1 MDLMK
6 LFSFFKNIKTQKEVS
21 AREIEL
27 KKAYRITL
35 AVGAF
40 TMVSFFLLANI
51 VHFFNNWN
59 SPFNGLFPL
68 VNGDTLKYVLLG
80 ASVAVSLLI
89 RLLRYLLPSGRVSIH
104 FPTRMN
110 IFSDVVQRLFFT
122 SDITFTLCILVAFFG
137 LAVFLVSGNPLDFYI
152 FLVLS
157 LVLFATN
164 FPGYQDWKE
173 KLKKLDTAGEDSD
186 KKRSQISS

>member
-1 MDLMK
+1 MDLRK
-6 LFSFFKNIKTQKEVS
+6 LFSFLKNIKTQKEVS
-21 AREIEL
+21 AKDIEL
-27 KKAYRITL
+27 KKAYRIAL

-40 TMVSFFLLANI
+40 TIVSFILFAYI
-51 VHFFNNWN
+51 VHFFNNWH

-80 ASVAVSLLI
+80 ASVVVSLLI
-89 RLLRYLLPSGRVSIH
+89 RLLRYLLPSGRISIH
-104 FPTRMN
+104 VPTRMN
-110 IFSDVVQRLFFT
+110 IFSDAVQRLFFT
-122 SDITFTLCILVAFFG
+122 SIITFMLCILVAFFG

-157 LVLFATN
+157 LVLLATN
-164 FPGYQDWKE
+164 FPGHRDWTE
-173 KLKKLDTAGEDSD
+173 KLKKLGTAGEDSD

>member
-6 LFSFFKNIKTQKEVS
+6 LFSFLKNIKTQKEVS

-40 TMVSFFLLANI
+40 TMVSFFLLAYI

-80 ASVAVSLLI
+80 ASVVVSLLI
-89 RLLRYLLPSGRVSIH
+89 RLLRYLLPSGRISIH
-104 FPTRMN
+104 VPTR
-110 IFSDVVQRLFFT
+110 IFFFSDAVQMLF
-122 SDITFTLCILVAFFG
+122 SRSIITFMI
-137 LAVFLVSGNPLDFYI
+137 
-152 FLVLS
+152 
-157 LVLFATN
+157 
-164 FPGYQDWKE
+164 
-173 KLKKLDTAGEDSD
+173 
-186 KKRSQISS
+186 